1 MGGSRNIF
9 YLVTWLPY
17 KVGKAPKLRTPPH
30 PQIVRLSLRMR
41 KASNSWLGKMR
52 CFPSLDNAVFRDL
65 DERMNKGRGTNPFF
79 SAVLLEVMRIW
90 RGQFRY
96 PGYILIMIR
105 SQLLKRGLWG
115 AKNTVSLQLWVTS
128 PSRLSECLPVSFL
141 LVSLCKLG
149 PPPRVVCLLVS
160 PVLTLS
166 HSRQVQGF
174 VWSLARVRE
183 EVRWYSLHEKK
194 KGLRYRLLRQ
204 QDKIFEIRTVLEI
217 LSQTRAPA

>member
-1 MGGSRNIF
+1 
-9 YLVTWLPY
+9 
-17 KVGKAPKLRTPPH
+17 
-30 PQIVRLSLRMR
+30 
-41 KASNSWLGKMR
+41 MR
-52 CFPSLDNAVFRDL
+52 CFPSVDNAVFRDL

-79 SAVLLEVMRIW
+79 STVLLEVMQIW

-96 PGYILIMIR
+96 PGYILLMIR

-174 VWSLARVRE
+174 VRGLACVRE

-194 KGLRYRLLRQ
+194 KGWDIVCLDSRTRYLKSGLFWKFYHKRELPHNPCLFAVSCQ
-204 QDKIFEIRTVLEI
+204 KSTLICH
-217 LSQTRAPA
+217 SC